1 MKRWEY
7 QVIKFETAGLLGGIV
22 DSEEMQRTLNSLGE
36 SGWEL
41 VSTSSVDMQQ
51 GATRDVIALLKRELE
66 PLT

>member
-7 QVIKFETAGLLGGIV
+7 RVVKFETAGLLGGIV
-22 DSEEMQRTLNSLGE
+22 DDDEMQRALNSLGE

>member
-36 SGWEL
+36 NGWEL

-51 GATRDVIALLKRELE
+51 GATRDVIAVLRRELE
-66 PLT
+66 PPT